1 MERNCD
7 REIVRNIKEKK
18 KKKQQQEETEKRL
31 HNSSD
36 KNFFLIMVNC
46 TIKKTKKKSLKC
58 VLFKVCILID

>member
-1 MERNCD
+1 MAAEGGWGLERNCD

-36 KNFFLIMVNC
+36 KNFLNYGQLHC
-46 TIKKTKKKSLKC
+46 
-58 VLFKVCILID
+58 